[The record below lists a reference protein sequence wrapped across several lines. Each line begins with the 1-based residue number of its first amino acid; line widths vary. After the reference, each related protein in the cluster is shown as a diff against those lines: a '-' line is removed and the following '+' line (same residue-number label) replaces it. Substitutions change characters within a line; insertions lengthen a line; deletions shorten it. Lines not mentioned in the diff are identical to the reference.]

1 MGSEEAKVSEMQ
13 GGSLKIKELDIQ
25 REESVRSRQEIAM
38 RTQPLVHDTINAD
51 MFTNIRQI
59 SRIGIASG
67 DPLEE

>member
-13 GGSLKIKELDIQ
+13 GGSLKIKELNIQ
-25 REESVRSRQEIAM
+25 REDSVRSRQEIAM
-38 RTQPLVHDTINAD
+38 RTQPLVHDTIHAD

-59 SRIGIASG
+59 SRIGIAAG